1 MYLTETRAYGKY
13 YSSRSVLFDSE
24 TNNVDVRFTSD
35 HGARKSGFTLDVS
48 TMPCSWKTGYC
59 GTTSTGE
66 VQDVMVPSG
75 ETLEGV
81 ISTPTESDGFMEMMY
96 VWTGTSSQM
105 RARYG
110 VLKHTDA
117 ACAVSF
123 EFFTNTQGWQ
133 WLY

>member
-66 VQDVMVPSG
+66 VQDVMVPPG

-81 ISTPTESDGFMEMMY
+81 ISTPTESDGL
-96 VWTGTSSQM
+96 
-105 RARYG
+105 YG
-110 VLKHTDA
+110 NDVCLDWNIITDEGKVRCLEA
-117 ACAVSF
+117 H
-123 EFFTNTQGWQ
+123 
-133 WLY
+133 